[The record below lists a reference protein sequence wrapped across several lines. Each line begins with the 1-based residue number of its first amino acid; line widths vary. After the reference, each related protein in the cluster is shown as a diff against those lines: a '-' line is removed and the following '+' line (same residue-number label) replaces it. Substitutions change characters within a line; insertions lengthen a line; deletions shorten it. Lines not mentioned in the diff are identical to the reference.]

1 MSVYVDNMR
10 ASFRG
15 MKMCHMIADSHEELL
30 EMAEK
35 IQVHWKWIQK
45 IGTYAEHFDICLS
58 RRSRAVNLGA
68 IELTQKELVRRMMV
82 KTDMNKSDKIKELK
96 IQEVEDT
103 LDGKE
108 LTLSKVLELNPNA
121 RYLIKFKDHAPIQ
134 HLREIQGYLRAEGLD
149 CIVVG
154 GDFELYKIEK

>member
-1 MSVYVDNMR
+1 
-10 ASFRG
+10 
-15 MKMCHMIADSHEELL
+15 
-30 EMAEK
+30 
-35 IQVHWKWIQK
+35 
-45 IGTYAEHFDICLS
+45 
-58 RRSRAVNLGA
+58 
-68 IELTQKELVRRMMV
+68 
-82 KTDMNKSDKIKELK
+82 MNKSDKIKELK

-154 GDFELYKIEK
+154 GDFELYKIE